1 MKNDKWLELTNGV
14 CWSIIFSLA
23 AIIMSVVAL
32 AHTHPRVL
40 YSADDKT
47 VVLGFDYIGVIV
59 AILALLVTF
68 LVAWQIYST
77 IRATRQIENVEE
89 DFEELKSTV
98 DKTIEDKV
106 STKINV
112 LEREASAMI
121 CFTLAKSPVH
131 LHQFS
136 EALNERFGTNGI
148 TNMLNQSLY
157 YYAAGLDNLS
167 KLDNSENYDDLYE
180 GLTATISLIE
190 GCERSLELI
199 SIGVVDA
206 VINGIKAD
214 KNPHDGKSGEGVN
227 KKDLIARLEKI
238 KDNVITL
245 KHAKEQQ
252 AKKPRKHPVNPPKQR
267 TTPRLTNPMTSAK
280 EK

>member
-1 MKNDKWLELTNGV
+1 MKNDKWLDLTNGV
-14 CWSIIFSLA
+14 CWSIVFSLA
-23 AIIMSVVAL
+23 AIIMSIVAL
-32 AHTHPRVL
+32 ADTHPRVL
-40 YSADDKT
+40 YSADDET

-59 AILALLVTF
+59 GILALLVTF

-77 IRATRQIENVEE
+77 IRSTRQIENVEE

-98 DKTIEDKV
+98 DKTIEG
-106 STKINV
+106 KISAKMNV

-180 GLTATISLIE
+180 GLTVTISLIE

-199 SIGVVDA
+199 RVGVVDA

-214 KNPHDGKSGEGVN
+214 KNPHDGTNGEGVN

-238 KDNVITL
+238 KENVIAL
-245 KHAKEQQ
+245 KRTKEQQ
-252 AKKPRKHPVNPPKQR
+252 TKEAEEASSQSSKAKD
-267 TTPRLTNPMTSAK
+267 TPA
-280 EK
+280 

>member
-1 MKNDKWLELTNGV
+1 MNENRDKDCLDPENKSKYCFFKVANAFLL
-14 CWSIIFSLA
+14 LA
-23 AIIMSVVAL
+23 VFLQFVLLCFYA
-32 AHTHPRVL
+32 PRVIKGN
-40 YSADDKT
+40 S
-47 VVLGFDYIGVIV
+47 LGFDYMGVIV
-59 AILALLVTF
+59 AILALLVTL

-77 IRATRQIENVEE
+77 IRSTRQIENVEK
-89 DFEELKSTV
+89 DFEELKRTV
-98 DKTIEDKV
+98 EKTIEGKV
-106 STKINV
+106 SAKMNV

-180 GLTATISLIE
+180 GLMATISLIE

-199 SIGVVDA
+199 SVGVVDA

-214 KNPHDGKSGEGVN
+214 KNPHDGTNGEGVN

-238 KDNVITL
+238 KENVIAL
-245 KHAKEQQ
+245 KRTKEQQ
-252 AKKPRKHPVNPPKQR
+252 TKEVEEASGQSSKAKD
-267 TTPRLTNPMTSAK
+267 TPA
-280 EK
+280 

>member
-1 MKNDKWLELTNGV
+1 MSEDKDKDCIGPENNSKYCFFKVANAFLL
-14 CWSIIFSLA
+14 LA
-23 AIIMSVVAL
+23 VFLQFVLLCFYA
-32 AHTHPRVL
+32 PRVIKGN
-40 YSADDKT
+40 S
-47 VVLGFDYIGVIV
+47 LGFDYMGVIV
-59 AILALLVTF
+59 AILALLVTL

-77 IRATRQIENVEE
+77 IRSTRQIEKVEE
-89 DFEELKSTV
+89 DFEKLKSSV
-98 DKTIEDKV
+98 DNTIEDKV
-106 STKINV
+106 STKMNV

-148 TNMLNQSLY
+148 TNMLNQSLF

-167 KLDNSENYDDLYE
+167 ELDNSENYDDLYE
-180 GLTATISLIE
+180 GLTETISLIE
-190 GCERSLELI
+190 GCERSLGLI

-214 KNPHDGKSGEGVN
+214 KNPHDGTNGEGVN

-238 KDNVITL
+238 KESVIAL
-245 KHAKEQQ
+245 KRSNEQQ
-252 AKKPRKHPVNPPKQR
+252 AKEAEEAARQSSEANSNP
-267 TTPRLTNPMTSAK
+267 S
-280 EK
+280 